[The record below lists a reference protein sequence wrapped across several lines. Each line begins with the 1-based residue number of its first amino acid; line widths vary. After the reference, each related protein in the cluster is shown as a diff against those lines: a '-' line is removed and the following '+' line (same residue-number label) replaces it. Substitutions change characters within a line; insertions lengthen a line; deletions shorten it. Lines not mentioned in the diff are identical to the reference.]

1 MSQAVAFVN
10 DPEFLRSAFDFGLT
24 VDDGVRELVDNALDA
39 GATEIII
46 IVQTTQ
52 NALHLIVEDNGAGIP
67 DTLEE
72 EGSTYQGIPYVMSFG
87 GAKNF
92 MKRSKG
98 EIGKFG
104 IGLSATITCLTREFG
119 RATVW
124 SQNAGNAQ
132 GRCVTY
138 RFDDVVANDCML
150 PPEET
155 KPRPKFTDATTG
167 TVVELVLEDSA
178 HMRPGAMQTRFLKF
192 LGRNYRNAIHRGV
205 SITVVAMSAK
215 GQPSSKKVHLRDP
228 LALMEGSEEVEKL
241 GMAKAYDVPPLVMN
255 DIIDPETGEPA
266 VITFRLSLMHS
277 ITARRKLGLP
287 LTGGPGSWATDEDS
301 VFKKYGIGYDG
312 QGFNLLR
319 EAANWRPTPR

>member
-1 MSQAVAFVN
+1 M
-10 DPEFLRSAFDFGLT
+10 
-24 VDDGVRELVDNALDA
+24 
-39 GATEIII
+39 
-46 IVQTTQ
+46 
-52 NALHLIVEDNGAGIP
+52 GIP

-124 SQNAGNAQ
+124 SQNAGNAE
-132 GRCVTY
+132 GRSVTY

-192 LGRNYRNAIHRGV
+192 LDATTATPSTEAYP
-205 SITVVAMSAK
+205 S
-215 GQPSSKKVHLRDP
+215 PSSPCQPKVNPPQRRSTCETRWPSWRARKRLRNS
-228 LALMEGSEEVEKL
+228 AW
-241 GMAKAYDVPPLVMN
+241 
-255 DIIDPETGEPA
+255 
-266 VITFRLSLMHS
+266 R
-277 ITARRKLGLP
+277 
-287 LTGGPGSWATDEDS
+287 
-301 VFKKYGIGYDG
+301 
-312 QGFNLLR
+312 
-319 EAANWRPTPR
+319 RPTMCPRS

>member
-10 DPEFLRSAFDFGLT
+10 DPEFLRSSFDFGLT

-52 NALHLIVEDNGAGIP
+52 DALHLIVEDNGAGIP

-119 RATVW
+119 RA
-124 SQNAGNAQ
+124 
-132 GRCVTY
+132 
-138 RFDDVVANDCML
+138 
-150 PPEET
+150 
-155 KPRPKFTDATTG
+155 PR
-167 TVVELVLEDSA
+167 
-178 HMRPGAMQTRFLKF
+178 
-192 LGRNYRNAIHRGV
+192 
-205 SITVVAMSAK
+205 
-215 GQPSSKKVHLRDP
+215 
-228 LALMEGSEEVEKL
+228 
-241 GMAKAYDVPPLVMN
+241 
-255 DIIDPETGEPA
+255 
-266 VITFRLSLMHS
+266 
-277 ITARRKLGLP
+277 
-287 LTGGPGSWATDEDS
+287 
-301 VFKKYGIGYDG
+301 
-312 QGFNLLR
+312 
-319 EAANWRPTPR
+319 